1 MSLQSV
7 NQNVVN
13 FAMIVII
20 VALSVYLLV
29 VGQDL
34 LLPLVIAIT
43 FWYLINVL
51 ASGFAHIVVRGRHLP
66 RPLCFAA
73 AILSFLAAIS
83 FIVQFVSGGFE
94 DLGGVVRTY
103 ETNLRAHWDRLPFA
117 ESMPV
122 EGFTQLVTDQMNLTD
137 LFAAIALSFTGIAA
151 DGLLILIYTGFLL
164 FEQGNFDEKLSA
176 LIAHPGRERQVRRI
190 IGRIRED
197 TRKFISI
204 KLFTSAL
211 TGTLS
216 YVLLRLWQVDFAE
229 IWAVLIFL
237 LNFIP
242 TIGSIIA
249 TLFPA
254 LVALAQSPD
263 GLALSLLVLLSI
275 GALQVLIG
283 NILEPRLMGTSLN
296 LSPVVILFNL
306 ALWGYIWGVA
316 GMFLCVPFLI
326 IITIILAN
334 FPRTRPIAI
343 LLSSNGQ
350 VDIADEG
357 TAGVSA
363 EVSRSPVNP

>member
-1 MSLQSV
+1 MKRPDISL
-7 NQNVVN
+7 NLVN
-13 FAMIVII
+13 FTMVVAI
-20 VALSVYLLV
+20 VALSAYLLI

-34 LLPLVIAIT
+34 LLPLVIAIA

-51 ASGFAHIVVRGRHLP
+51 ASGFARLTIGGRHLP

-73 AILSFLAAIS
+73 AILSFLAGIS
-83 FIVQFVSGGFE
+83 FIVQFVSGGLE
-94 DLGGVVRTY
+94 DLGGAARQY
-103 ETNLRAHWDRLPFA
+103 ETNLLAHWENLPFA
-117 ESMPV
+117 ETMPV
-122 EGFTQLVTDQMNLTD
+122 EGFTQLLGEQMDLSG
-137 LFAAIALSFTGIAA
+137 LFAAVALSFTGIAA
-151 DGLLILIYTGFLL
+151 DSLLILIYTGFLL

-176 LIAHPGRERQVRRI
+176 LVAHPARERQVRRI
-190 IGRIRED
+190 IGRIRAD

-204 KLFTSAL
+204 KLFTSVL

-216 YVLLRLWQVDFAE
+216 YLLLRFWQVDFAE
-229 IWAVLIFL
+229 VWAVLIFL

-242 TIGSIIA
+242 TVGSIIA

-275 GALQVLIG
+275 GSLQVLIG
-283 NILEPRLMGTSLN
+283 NIIEPRLMGTSLN

-306 ALWGYIWGVA
+306 ALWGYMWGIA

-326 IITIILAN
+326 IITIVLAN

-350 VDIADEG
+350 VDIAE
-357 TAGVSA
+357 
-363 EVSRSPVNP
+363 EVAPEPPVSPVNP